1 MIISIMN
8 TIGALA
14 RRLGIVKT
22 NLQMWLGFTKADVLG
37 KDLVVNGDFATDLS
51 GWINTIGGYW
61 SWDATKRAYLPPE
74 SIVSVLTA
82 DGVSTVAGNTYL
94 VEFDAELTSNKMQ
107 VTVRTSADGYVSR
120 LSDDIITGH
129 YSFVFVAQSNNDTIG
144 FYQSTS
150 SVTAEGYIDNVSIKE
165 VTQFAPDKSTNTN
178 NAKLFTGKA
187 LEFNGN
193 DSVNID
199 SFSMVGTD
207 ATFAF
212 WFYPTTTTGY
222 IIDFDAGVDAN
233 RLVIGFNSN
242 NLSLYSGS
250 DGVGAWNDFGSLT
263 SNAWNRVVVS
273 ISGTAANCYVNN
285 SQLGTT
291 QTIGVI
297 NLSAMDRASIGSGNE
312 GLGSYLSG
320 KLSDFQIYNTAW
332 DSDDA
337 AYDYANPNHLVIDN
351 PNATITKSNL
361 IGYWALSEGSGNI
374 AFDSAGLGGELVV
387 DGDFP
392 TGSTAWLGGA
402 SSISNGQ
409 LTKTGGGLAYQLG
422 IFEAGVNYK
431 VTVDV
436 ESLASGVTKL
446 YMGSTASAGFVLGV
460 QDIYIVGGS
469 ANTLFGINDGYS
481 GGVGSVINSISVR
494 EVTDNEGDLVW
505 KDTGGSVIGA
515 TWVDQQPTI
524 PQLGMM
530 DWSKGSNLIPYS
542 EDFSNSDWTKTNGAT
557 IDVNSALSPN
567 NTMTA
572 DKITFGTSLH
582 SRIQKA
588 INGDSNTNYTF
599 STYVKSAEVGN
610 VDFEFEVGNTSV
622 STQVFT
628 ATNEWQRFSLTVS
641 NTGTVSMYPQIQTID
656 TLGDSLYIWG
666 AQLEESSTVGS
677 YIGTAGSA
685 ASNATLIQNPND
697 IGKDVLGNSL
707 RLREGGFNLDGSGY
721 AEVADDDSLDFGTGD
736 FSMETWVKYRFLR
749 KDSSYN
755 SIVCL
760 GGDFND
766 ANSASLVSH
775 TTSFRFY
782 IGSSSVSSTD
792 SLVEGDWYHVVG
804 TRTGTTTRLYI
815 DGIVETITSTSS
827 QTVTNALSKIIG
839 DDSDGDYDRRYEDL
853 IDDVRLYN
861 RALTQKEITNNYL
874 IGLKVKRANVA
885 FEARVLADGGTFEAG
900 SCLITTIDN
909 LA

>member
-1 MIISIMN
+1 
-8 TIGALA
+8 
-14 RRLGIVKT
+14 
-22 NLQMWLGFTKADVLG
+22 MWLGFTKADVLG
-37 KDLVVNGDFATDLS
+37 AELVDDGDFPTGTTAWNTSGDWEISGDSLNIVGGINNTTQSNVFEIDKYYKFEFDADISLGYVRVYFGSSGTTFKEQVSVSNHYVIYGIAEGTSLTFRSASDTDLS
-51 GWINTIGGYW
+51 I
-61 SWDATKRAYLPPE
+61 
-74 SIVSVLTA
+74 
-82 DGVSTVAGNTYL
+82 
-94 VEFDAELTSNKMQ
+94 SN
-107 VTVRTSADGYVSR
+107 VT
-120 LSDDIITGH
+120 
-129 YSFVFVAQSNNDTIG
+129 
-144 FYQSTS
+144 
-150 SVTAEGYIDNVSIKE
+150 IKE
-165 VTQFAPDKSTNTN
+165 VSQFAPDKSTNTN

-721 AEVADDDSLDFGTGD
+721 AEVADDDTLDVVSEFTLSAWVKPQWIYNAASVNNSYVDILSKQLSGTDSYFLSFNTDGRLHLGTQGGNIQSTKNSWEASAWIHLSGTYRNVSGINSGELYVNGVQEILYVDNYDTIIDTTTNVQIGSGD
-736 FSMETWVKYRFLR
+736 FEKL
-749 KDSSYN
+749 
-755 SIVCL
+755 
-760 GGDFND
+760 
-766 ANSASLVSH
+766 
-775 TTSFRFY
+775 
-782 IGSSSVSSTD
+782 
-792 SLVEGDWYHVVG
+792 
-804 TRTGTTTRLYI
+804 TG
-815 DGIVETITSTSS
+815 
-827 QTVTNALSKIIG
+827 
-839 DDSDGDYDRRYEDL
+839 L
-853 IDDVRLYN
+853 IDDVLIYN

-885 FEARVLADGGTFEAG
+885 FEARVLADGGIFEAKR
-900 SCLITTIDN
+900 CLITTIDN